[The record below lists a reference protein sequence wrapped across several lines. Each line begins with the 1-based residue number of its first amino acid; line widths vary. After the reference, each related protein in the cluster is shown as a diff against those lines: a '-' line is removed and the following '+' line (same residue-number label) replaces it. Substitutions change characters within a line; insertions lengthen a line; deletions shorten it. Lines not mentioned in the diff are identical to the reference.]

1 MQTANVKGKDDTYA
15 RRLHCLPRCRQLLRR
30 RVVIVGVSLGA
41 CRRCRLSV
49 WRSERRGIGAR
60 RDTRLARRATGRG
73 QVGKLLAGRG
83 PRPF

>member
-1 MQTANVKGKDDTYA
+1 MQTANMKGKDETYA
-15 RRLHCLPRCRQLLRR
+15 RRLHCLPRYRQPLRR

-41 CRRCRLSV
+41 CRRCRLSA
-49 WRSERRGIGAR
+49 WRSERRGIDAR
-60 RDTRLARRATGRG
+60 WDTRLARRATGRG